1 MDTSLILLATGLV
14 SSLVANAGQLLVLK
28 RQKAEA
34 ENKLS
39 IAELM
44 RAAAFASRDHWQV
57 QYKQRARE
65 ISALD
70 GQLATLRTLTSGAML
85 RDPKTGK
92 VTGRADW

>member
-1 MDTSLILLATGLV
+1 MDTSSILLATGLV

-57 QYKQRARE
+57 QLAGESLIRLAGQISDEAAGLASEAIDRAR
-65 ISALD
+65 
-70 GQLATLRTLTSGAML
+70 GGAA
-85 RDPKTGK
+85 K
-92 VTGRADW
+92 